1 MIQRKQ
7 SIYLLF
13 AAIIL
18 SITYFVPLSSFFG
31 EKDSL
36 VLNIY
41 SVESLVPGF
50 ESPFSLYFNLPLII
64 PVTLI
69 VVISIVTIFLYKNRK
84 LQLLLVRFMLLL
96 LLVYIGVYFFYYV
109 DVLEA
114 KSGGFASYMYS
125 VPILETGI
133 QIPTVI
139 FIIPLVVAMLLTMA
153 SKGIRDDEK
162 LIRSIDRLR

>member
-1 MIQRKQ
+1 
-7 SIYLLF
+7 
-13 AAIIL
+13 
-18 SITYFVPLSSFFG
+18 
-31 EKDSL
+31 
-36 VLNIY
+36 
-41 SVESLVPGF
+41 
-50 ESPFSLYFNLPLII
+50 
-64 PVTLI
+64 
-69 VVISIVTIFLYKNRK
+69 
-84 LQLLLVRFMLLL
+84 MLLL
-96 LLVYIGVYFFYYV
+96 LLVYIGVYFFYFV
-109 DVLEA
+109 EVLEE